1 MIHNDLDLQIDQVR
15 QDITAATREIVRL
28 RDMSERLT
36 AKLFQLIAER
46 EEQSRLKTVVLDDGI
61 EMGVR
66 GWN

>member
-1 MIHNDLDLQIDQVR
+1 MISNDIDLQIDQVR